1 MKVGRNIPFL
11 VVMGASLLQPG
22 CKEKK
27 AGAKPGSEDAGR
39 PMPVRVQAVH
49 RGDLQRTL
57 AFVGELR
64 ASEAVEVSS
73 KIPGR
78 IKKILVNMGDK
89 IGEGDL
95 LVMVDDAELKAQ
107 IEEAKASIAVY
118 QASIAKAEA
127 EQKNAQALLE
137 RKEKLAADKLV
148 TPQELDNART
158 ALSTATASVEVAKSQ
173 ASQARAQV
181 KLLRSQFSEAK
192 IKAPFSGYVDARY
205 LDTGAVVSP
214 GTPIL
219 KLVRKEPIVARFQV
233 EERAI
238 GEIRGKMAGGPVGVQ
253 VEVDAY
259 PGEAFAGTIVR
270 FSPGLQSE
278 SRTAVVEAEIP
289 NVDGRLMPS
298 MYCRV
303 KVDFG
308 TRSGVLLLPLAAVI
322 EDITGGAG
330 NGAANAA
337 GNVVKVFRVEK
348 ERAQLVAVTIDW
360 KQDDVAEVSKG
371 LAEGDAV
378 IVEGQGLLSDGAVVK
393 VVGAP

>member
-1 MKVGRNIPFL
+1 MKAGRNIPLL
-11 VVMGASLLQPG
+11 VIMGASLLQPG

-78 IKKILVNMGDK
+78 IEKILVNMGDK
-89 IGEGDL
+89 VGEGDL
-95 LVMVDDAELKAQ
+95 LVMVDDTELKAQ
-107 IEEAKASIAVY
+107 IEEAKASISVY

-173 ASQARAQV
+173 VSQARAQV

-205 LDTGAVVSP
+205 LDPGAVVSP

-219 KLVRKEPIVARFQV
+219 KLMRKEPIVARFQV

-259 PGEAFAGTIVR
+259 PGEPFAGTIVR

-308 TRSGVLLLPLAAVI
+308 TRSGVLLVPLAAVI
-322 EDITGGAG
+322 EDITSGAG
-330 NGAANAA
+330 NGSANAA

-348 ERAQLVAVTIDW
+348 GRAQLVAVTIDW